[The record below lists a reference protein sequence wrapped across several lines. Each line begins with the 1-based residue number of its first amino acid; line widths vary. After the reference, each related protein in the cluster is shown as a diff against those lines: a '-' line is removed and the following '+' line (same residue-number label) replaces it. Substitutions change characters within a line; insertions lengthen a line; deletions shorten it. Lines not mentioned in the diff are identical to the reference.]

1 MDDIS
6 EKLRGILSDEESL
19 RQISELAQMFTGGSF
34 SPQGEATDNAAAG
47 GGADA
52 SAASP
57 QGAAS
62 SQGIDLGGLFG
73 GMGGIDPS
81 LIMKISSLAANASSD
96 NSTQLL
102 AALRPLI
109 REERREKL
117 DKAVKLLKLL
127 AIYTAAKD
135 SGLLDNLGS
144 LL

>member
-6 EKLRGILSDEESL
+6 EKLRGILNDEESL

-34 SPQGEATDNAAAG
+34 TPQGDAAETE

-52 SAASP
+52 SAAS
-57 QGAAS
+57 
-62 SQGIDLGGLFG
+62 SQNMDLGGLFG
-73 GMGGIDPS
+73 GMGGIDPT
-81 LIMKISSLAANASSD
+81 LILKISSLAANASSD
-96 NSTQLL
+96 NSAQLL

-109 REERREKL
+109 HEERREKL
-117 DKAVKLLKLL
+117 DKAAKLIKLM